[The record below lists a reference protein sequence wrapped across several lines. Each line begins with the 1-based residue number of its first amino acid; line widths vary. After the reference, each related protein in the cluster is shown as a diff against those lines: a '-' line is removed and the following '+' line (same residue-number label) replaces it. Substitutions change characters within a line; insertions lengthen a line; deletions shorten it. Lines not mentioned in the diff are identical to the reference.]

1 MRKGSNATK
10 LTKNNRFDVLNE
22 SSKPQKNRNN
32 QRRNHN
38 NSKTKYIKTTKKTN
52 IKKTNIIPFSNNMEA
67 FPSLSGTDKNN
78 NNKTNEKHN
87 SYANET
93 KPIVSVSSKK
103 KEVEPGWVNINFV
116 DNKINYTR
124 NTQYK
129 NKKPDDEQKITNGL
143 DDEQHCKLENM
154 VLRWET
160 HRNKEN
166 EMYGESSLFWHEKS
180 LLDPLSDDCYSDTE
194 ESYESSIEAN
204 DEEYDDLY
212 DDI

>member
-87 SYANET
+87 SYANVT

-103 KEVEPGWVNINFV
+103 KRG
-116 DNKINYTR
+116 
-124 NTQYK
+124 
-129 NKKPDDEQKITNGL
+129 
-143 DDEQHCKLENM
+143 
-154 VLRWET
+154 
-160 HRNKEN
+160 
-166 EMYGESSLFWHEKS
+166 
-180 LLDPLSDDCYSDTE
+180 
-194 ESYESSIEAN
+194 
-204 DEEYDDLY
+204 
-212 DDI
+212 